1 MSVASDIEHG
11 LASAHGCR
19 IAYESAGTG
28 APPLLLIH
36 GGFGDRSYLAPQQA
50 HFAGLRRVLSLDL
63 RGHGES
69 DFPETVS
76 MEDFAGDVIAVADDA
91 GIDGAVLCGHSMGG
105 AVSLLVAAAR
115 PDLVRA
121 IVMLDG
127 VVLFPEPV
135 RRQGL
140 ESLVPALSTDHWLD
154 ALRGFFGRTI
164 EENDPP
170 QVRDRVM
177 ADLARTRPAFARSFF
192 TSLFA
197 SDFADE
203 LRQVDR
209 PLLYIHAH
217 APADLQRLAELR
229 PDAMVGKVVGSGH
242 YVMLSAP
249 EQVNA
254 MIDRFLETL

>member
-1 MSVASDIEHG
+1 MIVSSDIEHR
-11 LASAHGCR
+11 LAWAGTSR
-19 IAYESAGTG
+19 VAYESAGSG

-36 GGFGDRSYLAPQQA
+36 GGFGDRSYMASQQA
-50 HFAGLRRVLSLDL
+50 HFADRLRVISLDL

-69 DFPETVS
+69 DLPESVS
-76 MEDFAGDVIAVADDA
+76 MEDFAADAIAVADDA
-91 GIDGAVLCGHSMGG
+91 GIDGAVVCGHSMGA
-105 AVSLLVAAAR
+105 AVSLLVATAR

-127 VVLFPEPV
+127 VALFPEPV

-154 ALRGFFGRTI
+154 ALREFFGRTI
-164 EENDPP
+164 EPNDP
-170 QVRDRVM
+170 QELRDRVM
-177 ADLARTRPAFARSFF
+177 ADLARTRPYFARSFF
-192 TSLFA
+192 SSLFA
-197 SDFADE
+197 TDYADE
-203 LRQVDR
+203 LQRVGC
-209 PLLYIHAH
+209 PLLYVHAR
-217 APADLQRLAELR
+217 APADLQRLVELR